1 MVWGTYEPGQK
12 SWAIFWPDFPIFVKK
27 LPFFGWGYKQF
38 QEQFVLGAK
47 NPCRSFINN
56 YKQFYS

>member
-1 MVWGTYEPGQK
+1 MSQAKDLGL
-12 SWAIFWPDFPIFVKK
+12 IFWPDFPIFVKK
-27 LPFFGWGYKQF
+27 MPFFGWGYKQF